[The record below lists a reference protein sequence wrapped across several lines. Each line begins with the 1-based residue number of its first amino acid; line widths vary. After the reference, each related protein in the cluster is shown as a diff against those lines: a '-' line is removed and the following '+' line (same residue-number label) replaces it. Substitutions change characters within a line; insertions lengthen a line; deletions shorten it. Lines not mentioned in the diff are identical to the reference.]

1 MKKNYGRLRFG
12 LTDAGKMALR
22 GTGFVAL
29 AVLIVPAFGV
39 LSALVSVVL
48 MALLVGFVLRP
59 KIQLSGNLPDR
70 VIVGQ
75 TVRLKYVLKNVA
87 RLPAYNL
94 CVRFG
99 AMPEAIEQIEG
110 GDVVSRL
117 VPGETTEVTIEIRP
131 RRRGYYRIGQP
142 ICQSSFPFNLFSFGT
157 SRDEEETL
165 IVLPA
170 FSRIQIPIRRLSRH
184 VHASGA
190 RLAGRTGL
198 SLEYAGNRPF
208 MPGDSPRNIDARA
221 WARLSVPATKEYYDD
236 FDNYT
241 ALVLDTGVP
250 EVLSGS
256 SSNEVK
262 ELEAAVSLCA
272 SVAFTINNDCLID
285 FLLSGPDLHQFGPPA
300 TSGGWPGKVRLD
312 KIHEILAGV
321 EPSRGYSL
329 EHIAPKLANRFYEI
343 SEVVFILLKWDKAYR
358 HLLELAGQAG
368 CHCTVL
374 LIGRSSGSQTSVD
387 AACPVPDGAPDDA
400 SEVASQK
407 TDFCPPSSVFC
418 LLSPDD
424 ILTGQ
429 IKRL

>member
-1 MKKNYGRLRFG
+1 MKKTDGRLCFG
-12 LTDAGKMALR
+12 LTDAGKMVLR

-59 KIQLSGNLPDR
+59 KIKLSGNLPDR

-94 CVRFG
+94 CVRFAPKGVPKRG
-99 AMPEAIEQIEG
+99 ALPEAIEQVG
-110 GDVVSRL
+110 GEHLVSRL
-117 VPGETTEVTIEIRP
+117 GPGETTEVTIAIRP
-131 RRRGYYRIGQP
+131 KRRGYYQIKQP

-157 SRDEEETL
+157 SRDDEQTL

-170 FSRIQIPIRRLSRH
+170 FSRIQIPLRRLSRH

-250 EVLSGS
+250 EVLSGPS
-256 SSNEVK
+256 SSEVK

-285 FLLSGPDLHQFGPPA
+285 FLLAGPDLHQFGPPA

-329 EHIAPKLANRFYEI
+329 EHIAPKLANRFSEI

-358 HLLELAGQAG
+358 RLLELAGQAG

-374 LIGRSSGSQTSVD
+374 LIGQSGRMNVD
-387 AACPVPDGAPDDA
+387 EDN
-400 SEVASQK
+400 
-407 TDFCPPSSVFC
+407 
-418 LLSPDD
+418 LSWTENVRFLSADD

>member
-1 MKKNYGRLRFG
+1 MKKIHWRLRLG
-12 LTDAGKMALR
+12 LTDAGKMVLR
-22 GTGFVAL
+22 GTIFVAL
-29 AVLIVPAFGV
+29 ATLIVPAFGV

-59 KIQLSGNLPDR
+59 KIRISGNLPER
-70 VIVGQ
+70 IIVGQ
-75 TVRLKYVLKNVA
+75 TAQLRYVLKNVA

-94 CVRFG
+94 CLRFG
-99 AMPEAIEQIEG
+99 AMPEAIEQVGG

-117 VPGETTEVTIEIRP
+117 GPGETTEVTVAIRP
-131 RRRGYYRIGQP
+131 KRRGYYQIKQP

-157 SRDEEETL
+157 SRDDEETL

-170 FSRIQIPIRRLSRH
+170 FSRIQIPLRRLSRH

-256 SSNEVK
+256 SSNEIK

-285 FLLSGPDLHQFGPPA
+285 FLLAGPDLHQFPPPA

-329 EHIAPKLANRFYEI
+329 EHIAPKLANRFSEI

-358 HLLELAGQAG
+358 RLLELAGQAG

-374 LIGRSSGSQTSVD
+374 LIGQSGRMNVD
-387 AACPVPDGAPDDA
+387 EDNLSWTENVR
-400 SEVASQK
+400 
-407 TDFCPPSSVFC
+407 
-418 LLSPDD
+418 LLSADD

>member
-1 MKKNYGRLRFG
+1 MKKIHWRLRLG
-12 LTDAGKMALR
+12 LTDAGKMVLR
-22 GTGFVAL
+22 GTIFVAL
-29 AVLIVPAFGV
+29 ATLIVPAFGV

-59 KIQLSGNLPDR
+59 KIRISGNLPER
-70 VIVGQ
+70 IIVGQ
-75 TVRLKYVLKNVA
+75 TAQLRYVLKNVA

-94 CVRFG
+94 CLRFG
-99 AMPEAIEQIEG
+99 AMPEAIEQVGG

-117 VPGETTEVTIEIRP
+117 GPGETTEVTIAIRP
-131 RRRGYYRIGQP
+131 KRRGYYQIKQP

-157 SRDEEETL
+157 SRDDEETL

-170 FSRIQIPIRRLSRH
+170 FSRIQIPLRRLSRH

-250 EVLSGS
+250 EVLSGP
-256 SSNEVK
+256 SSNEIK

-285 FLLSGPDLHQFGPPA
+285 FLLAGPDLHQFPPPA

-329 EHIAPKLANRFYEI
+329 EHIAPKLANRFSEI

-358 HLLELAGQAG
+358 QLLELAGQAG

-374 LIGRSSGSQTSVD
+374 LIGQSGRMNVD
-387 AACPVPDGAPDDA
+387 EDN
-400 SEVASQK
+400 
-407 TDFCPPSSVFC
+407 
-418 LLSPDD
+418 LSWTENVRFLSADD

>member
-1 MKKNYGRLRFG
+1 MKKTDGRLCFG
-12 LTDAGKMALR
+12 LTDAGKMVLR

-59 KIQLSGNLPDR
+59 KIQISGNLPDR

-94 CVRFG
+94 CVRFAPKG
-99 AMPEAIEQIEG
+99 VSKPSALPEAIEQVG
-110 GDVVSRL
+110 GEHLISRL
-117 VPGETTEVTIEIRP
+117 GPGETTEVTIAIRP
-131 RRRGYYRIGQP
+131 KRRGYYQIKQP

-157 SRDEEETL
+157 SRDDEETL

-170 FSRIQIPIRRLSRH
+170 FSLLQIPLGRISRY
-184 VHASGA
+184 VQPTYPMGGVRASGA
-190 RLAGRTGL
+190 RLAGRTGV

-208 MPGDSPRNIDARA
+208 MPGDSPRRIDARA

-236 FDNYT
+236 SDNYT

-256 SSNEVK
+256 SSNEIK

-285 FLLSGPDLHQFGPPA
+285 FLLAGPDLHQFTA
-300 TSGGWPGKVRLD
+300 LPGTVRLD

-329 EHIAPKLANRFYEI
+329 EHIAPKLANRFSEI

-358 HLLELAGQAG
+358 QSTECLTALLELAGQAG

-374 LIGRSSGSQTSVD
+374 LIGQSGRIPVD
-387 AACPVPDGAPDDA
+387 EDN
-400 SEVASQK
+400 
-407 TDFCPPSSVFC
+407 
-418 LLSPDD
+418 LSWTENVRFLSADD

>member
-1 MKKNYGRLRFG
+1 MKKIHWRLRLG
-12 LTDAGKMALR
+12 LTDAGKMVLR
-22 GTGFVAL
+22 GTIFVAL
-29 AVLIVPAFGV
+29 ATLIVPAFGV

-59 KIQLSGNLPDR
+59 KIRISGNLPER
-70 VIVGQ
+70 IIVGQ
-75 TVRLKYVLKNVA
+75 TAQLRYVLKNVA

-94 CVRFG
+94 CLRFG
-99 AMPEAIEQIEG
+99 AMPEAIEQVGG

-117 VPGETTEVTIEIRP
+117 GPGETTEVTIAIRP
-131 RRRGYYRIGQP
+131 KRRGYYQIKQP

-157 SRDEEETL
+157 SRDDEQTL

-170 FSRIQIPIRRLSRH
+170 FSRIQIPLRRLSRH

-250 EVLSGS
+250 EVLSGPS
-256 SSNEVK
+256 SSEVK

-285 FLLSGPDLHQFGPPA
+285 FLLAGPDLHQFPPPA
-300 TSGGWPGKVRLD
+300 TSGGWSGKVRLD

-329 EHIAPKLANRFYEI
+329 EHIAPKLANRFSEI

-358 HLLELAGQAG
+358 RLLELAGQAG

-374 LIGRSSGSQTSVD
+374 LIGQSGRMNVD
-387 AACPVPDGAPDDA
+387 EDN
-400 SEVASQK
+400 
-407 TDFCPPSSVFC
+407 
-418 LLSPDD
+418 LSWTENVRFLSADD

>member
-1 MKKNYGRLRFG
+1 MKKIHWRLRLG
-12 LTDAGKMALR
+12 LTDAGKMVLR
-22 GTGFVAL
+22 GTIFVAL
-29 AVLIVPAFGV
+29 ATLIVPAFGV

-59 KIQLSGNLPDR
+59 KTRISGNLPER
-70 VIVGQ
+70 IIVGQ
-75 TVRLKYVLKNVA
+75 TAQLRYVLKNVA

-94 CVRFG
+94 CLRFG
-99 AMPEAIEQIEG
+99 AMPEAIEQVG
-110 GDVVSRL
+110 GEHLVSRL
-117 VPGETTEVTIEIRP
+117 GPGETTEVTIAIRP
-131 RRRGYYRIGQP
+131 KRRGYYQIKQP
-142 ICQSSFPFNLFSFGT
+142 ICQSSFPFNLFRFGT
-157 SRDEEETL
+157 SRDDEQTL

-170 FSRIQIPIRRLSRH
+170 FSRIQIPLRRLSRH

-250 EVLSGS
+250 EVLSGP

-285 FLLSGPDLHQFGPPA
+285 FLLAGPDLHQFPPPA
-300 TSGGWPGKVRLD
+300 TSGGWSGKVRLD

-329 EHIAPKLANRFYEI
+329 EHIAPKLANRFSEI

-358 HLLELAGQAG
+358 RLLELAGQAG

-374 LIGRSSGSQTSVD
+374 LIGESGRMNVD
-387 AACPVPDGAPDDA
+387 EDN
-400 SEVASQK
+400 
-407 TDFCPPSSVFC
+407 
-418 LLSPDD
+418 LSWTENVRFLSADD